1 MIDRAQIF
9 HALSRFGRDEDGA
22 VTTDW
27 VLLTALLIG
36 LVLATFN
43 TIGGTVVDTAIE
55 MTDHDIKT
63 TF

>member
-1 MIDRAQIF
+1 MMDRAQIF
-9 HALSRFGRDEDGA
+9 LALSQFCRDEDGA

-27 VLLTALLIG
+27 VLLTALVIG

-43 TIGGTVVDTAIE
+43 TITSPLADVATE
-55 MTDHDIKT
+55 MTDHQVKT